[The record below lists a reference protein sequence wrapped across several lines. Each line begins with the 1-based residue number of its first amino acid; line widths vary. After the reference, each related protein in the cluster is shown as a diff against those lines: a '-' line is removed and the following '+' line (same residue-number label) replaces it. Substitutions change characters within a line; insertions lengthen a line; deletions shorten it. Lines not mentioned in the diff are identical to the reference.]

1 MGIIIKVNKE
11 ADYNLNINVWIS
23 SFLNVLFLVCLFYEL
38 DSLHFAKYH
47 FLIRISVYIYG
58 IFYKLK
64 SVKASRNIYADK
76 YIEK

>member
-1 MGIIIKVNKE
+1 MFI
-11 ADYNLNINVWIS
+11 
-23 SFLNVLFLVCLFYEL
+23 FEL
-38 DSLHFAKYH
+38 DSLHFAKYY

-64 SVKASRNIYADK
+64 SVKASRNIYAYK